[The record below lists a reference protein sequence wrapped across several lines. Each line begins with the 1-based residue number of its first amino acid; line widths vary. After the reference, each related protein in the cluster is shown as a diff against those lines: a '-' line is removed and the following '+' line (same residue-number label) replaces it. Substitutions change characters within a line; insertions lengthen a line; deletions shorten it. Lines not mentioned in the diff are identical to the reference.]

1 MEEIVVIFF
10 AVIIIFAVLY
20 MMISDIQQK
29 RRDTKLK
36 DFFKW
41 LEEAPE
47 IFGVKEYGMDET
59 DWLPELDR
67 WRAKFGFWA
76 DINWK
81 ILYRLI
87 GK

>member
-1 MEEIVVIFF
+1 MEEIMVIFF

-67 WRAKFGFWA
+67 WRAKFGIWA

>member
-1 MEEIVVIFF
+1 MEEIMVIFF

>member
-1 MEEIVVIFF
+1 MENTTLIVFVITVLI
-10 AVIIIFAVLY
+10 AVVYMIIN
-20 MMISDIQQK
+20 DILQK
-29 RRDTKLK
+29 HRDAKLK
-36 DFFKW
+36 EFFKW